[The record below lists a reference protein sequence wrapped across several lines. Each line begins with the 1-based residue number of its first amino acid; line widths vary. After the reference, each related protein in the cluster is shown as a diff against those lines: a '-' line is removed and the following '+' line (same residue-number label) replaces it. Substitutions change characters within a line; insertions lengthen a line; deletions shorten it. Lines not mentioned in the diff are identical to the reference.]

1 MADTTG
7 TTGATGPSGTN
18 GATEAITVDRD
29 RCMGS
34 GQCTFYAP
42 NTFDLDDLSIAI
54 VTDPHGDSDDDI
66 AMAIN
71 VCPTRSIARTDKGEA
86 K

>member
-1 MADTTG
+1 MSEQLT
-7 TTGATGPSGTN
+7 
-18 GATEAITVDRD
+18 IDRD

-54 VTDPHGDSDDDI
+54 VTDDNGDPDDKI
-66 AMAIN
+66 QQAID
-71 VCPTRSIARTDKGEA
+71 VCPTRSIARALTGGA
-86 K
+86 A

>member
-1 MADTTG
+1 MSEQLT
-7 TTGATGPSGTN
+7 
-18 GATEAITVDRD
+18 IDRD

-54 VTDPHGDSDDDI
+54 VTDDNGDPDDKI
-66 AMAIN
+66 QQAID
-71 VCPTRSIARTDKGEA
+71 VCPTRSIARALAGGA
-86 K
+86 A